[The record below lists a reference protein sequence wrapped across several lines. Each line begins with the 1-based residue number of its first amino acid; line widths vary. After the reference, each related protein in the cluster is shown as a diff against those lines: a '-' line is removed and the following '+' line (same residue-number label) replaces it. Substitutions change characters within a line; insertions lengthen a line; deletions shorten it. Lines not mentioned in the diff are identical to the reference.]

1 MRQTRTNRNNNGTTE
16 PPKDPKNKN
25 PEYIYYAIIALLLI
39 ILIGIAVF
47 IFSNRDTATDTT
59 DDNGTFDSEEMTD
72 SDNEEDGMIIEENDE
87 EDETDE
93 PDEAEDAEEDEAE
106 ETDTDTSE
114 EDEDDTDDTVADD
127 NGDTEEDAEQE
138 DESDDEAEA
147 DETEESDADTDENDE
162 SEVSINDN
170 APLDESYVPNYS
182 NGSADRNAIAGLV
195 SSVTGLDQ
203 SSMITWRVG
212 NNGPGRVFAVMS
224 DSSQND
230 VYRTFLQYGDGEW
243 HVTAYEQLPEVP
255 AEFR

>member
-16 PPKDPKNKN
+16 PPKDQKNKN

-47 IFSNRDTATDTT
+47 IYSNRDTATDTT

-87 EDETDE
+87 EDESDA
-93 PDEAEDAEEDEAE
+93 PDEADDAEEDEAE
-106 ETDTDTSE
+106 ETDTDTSD
-114 EDEDDTDDTVADD
+114 EDETDDADTDD
-127 NGDTEEDAEQE
+127 NGDT
-138 DESDDEAEA
+138 
-147 DETEESDADTDENDE
+147 DETDE
-162 SEVSINDN
+162 SEVSVNDD
-170 APLDESYVPNYS
+170 APLDESYVPNYN

>member
-87 EDETDE
+87 EDETDA
-93 PDEAEDAEEDEAE
+93 PDEADDAEEDEAE
-106 ETDTDTSE
+106 ETDTDTSD
-114 EDEDDTDDTVADD
+114 EDETDDADTDDT
-127 NGDTEEDAEQE
+127 EE
-138 DESDDEAEA
+138 
-147 DETEESDADTDENDE
+147 ADTDETDE
-162 SEVSINDN
+162 SEVSINDD
-170 APLDESYVPNYS
+170 APLDESYVPNYN
-182 NGSADRNAIAGLV
+182 NGSADRNAIASLV

>member
-1 MRQTRTNRNNNGTTE
+1 MRQTRTNRKNNGTTE

-47 IFSNRDTATDTT
+47 IFSNRDTATD
-59 DDNGTFDSEEMTD
+59 DNGAFDSEEMTD
-72 SDNEEDGMIIEENDE
+72 SENEEDGMIIEESDD

-93 PDEAEDAEEDEAE
+93 TDEAEEDEAE
-106 ETDTDTSE
+106 ETDSE
-114 EDEDDTDDTVADD
+114 TLDEDDS
-127 NGDTEEDAEQE
+127 E
-138 DESDDEAEA
+138 DEAA
-147 DETEESDADTDENDE
+147 TDETEETDADSDENDE
-162 SEVSINDN
+162 SEVSVNDD
-170 APLDESYVPNYS
+170 APLDESYVPNYN